1 MRKLILCTVLTMLA
15 VAQAQAADERGRF
28 RAKGVGSQS
37 CASYL
42 TFDADDRLIA
52 ETWWAG
58 YVTAVNI
65 ERDDTYDVLPDVKPE
80 LVNAWLEGYCR
91 DNPNQLLAVA
101 VHRMIESYFPKRSKT
116 SPNR

>member
-1 MRKLILCTVLTMLA
+1 MRQLLLCTLLAALTA
-15 VAQAQAADERGRF
+15 SHAHAADERGRF

-37 CASYL
+37 CASFL
-42 TFDADDRLIA
+42 TFDADDKLIA

-58 YVTAVNI
+58 YVTAINI
-65 ERDDTYDVLPDVKPE
+65 ERDNTYDVLPDVKPE

-101 VHRMIESYFPKRSKT
+101 VHRMIEYHFPKRSKS

>member
-1 MRKLILCTVLTMLA
+1 MRKLLLCTVLAMLA
-15 VAQAQAADERGRF
+15 AAQAQAADERGRF

-37 CASYL
+37 CASFL
-42 TFDADDRLIA
+42 TFDRDDKLIA

-65 ERDDTYDVLPDVKPE
+65 ERDNTYDVLPEVKPE
-80 LVNAWLEGYCR
+80 LVNRWLDGYCK
-91 DNPNQLLAVA
+91 DNPDHLLAIA
-101 VHRMIESYFPKRSKT
+101 VHRMIEYHFPKRAKS

>member
-1 MRKLILCTVLTMLA
+1 MRKFVFCVLLA
-15 VAQAQAADERGRF
+15 LLAAGQTQAADERGRF

-37 CASYL
+37 CASYM
-42 TFDADDRLIA
+42 TFDKDDKLIV

-101 VHRMIESYFPKRSKT
+101 VHYMVEAYFPKRSKT